1 MGGRIWRSLRA
12 VGADESGQSL
22 VIVALS
28 MTVVIA
34 IAAFAIDVGTWYA
47 KHHQAQVAA
56 DAAAL
61 AAANCLANSGS
72 GKTCTSTSDV
82 TDAQNVAVTY
92 AADNGITITTSQV
105 NVDTANDTVSVQASP
120 AAPAFFANLFGIHSS
135 TQTANSE
142 AGWTAG
148 SSSSACTSPSSGQC
162 AAIYAGNTA
171 CSGSGISLQL
181 GSGAGFGVT
190 VEGGVHSEG
199 QANLVNAGFTWAAGS
214 TFTVTNSCYTGS
226 NAPNFS
232 GKQSTVVASEPWP
245 INYGAAPYFSAC
257 TTNCTTVSGVPNVPP
272 YCTQATT
279 STSGYVFQTIN
290 PGQSNA
296 SPEPPGANQVYC
308 SIGTGNS
315 KDPSTWNGTFQF
327 LIALPVGTQNG
338 NQSSCTSFQ
347 VDTFIGGNMTFPGTG
362 NGPSGVCLKPD
373 MFNCVMYSTGTIQ
386 MSNAGSF
393 YWLGD
398 IFDPTGTVDFGS
410 AGSGISAA
418 TASGMVESLNFYDQN
433 ASLNLVG
440 DGPMSSTSTSTTSS
454 GSDTL
459 LQ

>member
-92 AADNGITITTSQV
+92 AADNGITITASQV

-142 AGWTAG
+142 AGWTAT
-148 SSSSACTSPSSGQC
+148 STTSTCTLATQSQC
-162 AAIYAGNTA
+162 AAIYAGSTSCAGGGNGVEIGTPSSGGTA
-171 CSGSGISLQL
+171 PVISG
-181 GSGAGFGVT
+181 V
-190 VEGGVHSEG
+190 VHSEG
-199 QANLVNAGFTWAAGS
+199 SMSFSNATMTASALTVAG
-214 TFTVTNSCYTGS
+214 SCYTSG
-226 NAPNFS
+226 NLPNNNHMTAT
-232 GKQSTVVASEPWP
+232 QVASQPWP
-245 INYGAAPYFSAC
+245 VNYAASPYFTAC
-257 TTNCTTVSGVPNVPP
+257 TTNCISVNGIANVPP
-272 YCTQATT
+272 YCTQASTG
-279 STSGYVFQTIN
+279 TSGYAFTNIN
-290 PGQSNA
+290 GN
-296 SPEPPGANQVYC
+296 PELPVANNVYC

-315 KDPSTWNGTFQF
+315 KDPSTWNGPINFQ
-327 LIALPVGTQNG
+327 ASMPV
-338 NQSSCTSFQ
+338 NQQDNTGISSCPGFA
-347 VDTFIGGNMTFPGTG
+347 VDTFIGGTMTFLGQYGGGMNACMKPYLD
-362 NGPSGVCLKPD
+362 NCLI
-373 MFNCVMYSTGTIQ
+373 YSTGTVVIEN
-386 MSNAGSF
+386 SGGF
-393 YWLGD
+393 FWTGD
-398 IFDPTGTVDFGS
+398 IFDPVGTIQLGS
-410 AGSGISAA
+410 ASSGGLNSGSS
-418 TASGMVESLNFYDQN
+418 SGLLEGLNVTLQN
-433 ASLNLVG
+433 ASLTMTG
-440 DGPMSSTSTSTTSS
+440 DGPPATVTSGGSSTGT
-454 GSDTL
+454 DTL